1 MPKAT
6 EVGESVAIGATAV
19 PERDTVWGLPAALSE
34 TERVAVRTPVADGVK
49 VMLMLQLAPTANVAP
64 QVVVRAK
71 LEEFVPKIEMLLIVM
86 APAPVL
92 VSTTTLAALVV
103 FTN

>member
-1 MPKAT
+1 M
-6 EVGESVAIGATAV
+6 
-19 PERDTVWGLPAALSE
+19 SE

-49 VMLMLQLAPTANVAP
+49 VTLMLQLAPAANVDT

-71 LEEFVPKIEMLLIVM
+71 LEEFVPEIEMLLIVM
-86 APAPVL
+86 DPAPVL
-92 VSTTTLAALVV
+92 VSTTTLAALAV